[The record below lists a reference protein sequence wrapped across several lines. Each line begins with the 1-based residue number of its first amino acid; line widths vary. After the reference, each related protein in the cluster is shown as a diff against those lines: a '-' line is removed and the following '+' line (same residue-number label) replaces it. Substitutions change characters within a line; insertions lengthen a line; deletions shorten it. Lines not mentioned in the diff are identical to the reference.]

1 MKTQDQFESV
11 SQSAAV
17 VGIVASTVIV
27 VIAMESTLVGSAMFG
42 AVSVFAIALAMAA
55 ILGWSP
61 AKHTFFSKAPLA
73 ATKSDSQLGQ
83 VV

>member
-27 VIAMESTLVGSAMFG
+27 VIAMESTLVGSAIFG
-42 AVSVFAIALAMAA
+42 AVSVFAIALPTAA
-55 ILGWSP
+55 ILGWNWFANANKNA
-61 AKHTFFSKAPLA
+61 AKKQEY
-73 ATKSDSQLGQ
+73 QLGQ
-83 VV
+83 AA